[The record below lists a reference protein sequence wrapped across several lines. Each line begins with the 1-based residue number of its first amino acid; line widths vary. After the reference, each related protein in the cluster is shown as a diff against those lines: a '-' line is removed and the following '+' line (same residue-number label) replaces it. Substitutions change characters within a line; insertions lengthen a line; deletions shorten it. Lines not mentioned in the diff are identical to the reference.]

1 MFDWNIRDLKIRE
14 EAINEKLA
22 WSCYEVYKNTYR
34 TPYTFKCENT
44 VSKEE
49 KVKFVDDMT
58 NGKLSYIINLINKFD
73 KEKETLPNDSYGE
86 VKTGSLKIWL
96 KKNDPDQVID
106 NYFKCGEIRFFDDI
120 TCIQH
125 FDSIDKYIDRIFH
138 YQLVDCL
145 NKEILFLKK
154 ETN

>member
-1 MFDWNIRDLKIRE
+1 MLSICLNL
-14 EAINEKLA
+14 
-22 WSCYEVYKNTYR
+22 S
-34 TPYTFKCENT
+34 ENKT
-44 VSKEE
+44 VL
-49 KVKFVDDMT
+49 
-58 NGKLSYIINLINKFD
+58 LS
-73 KEKETLPNDSYGE
+73 TANDSYDE

-106 NYFKCGEIRFFDDI
+106 NYFKCGEIRFFDDT
-120 TCIQH
+120 TCIQR